1 MYKVKSGII
10 PNTIQNFVFLQKY
23 LSRFYVLQ
31 LCNYHLVYIYIF
43 LNFFQYLYSRT
54 YLTLLLNCNEI
65 PQNWWISFL
74 RFMSYQKYRCM
85 HHLNQL
91 TYSGYNMNI
100 GGDLPSHTVPTFHLK
115 GGTNLVGCIQPF
127 ARKESD
133 SFLPQVKQGAGGNGD
148 RISICITLIRSLLIC
163 QIAAAAMFRISHW
176 AWALSIL
183 TFTKYTQHSEKAP
196 TNTFFSNW
204 KCLLVS
210 LWISCVQA
218 GNRHRKLFSIS

>member
-1 MYKVKSGII
+1 MHKVKSGII

-31 LCNYHLVYIYIF
+31 LCNYHLVYICIF

-100 GGDLPSHTVPTFHLK
+100 GRDLPSHTVPTFHLK

-127 ARKESD
+127 ARKEPD

-148 RISICITLIRSLLIC
+148 RISICITLIWSLLIC
-163 QIAAAAMFRISHW
+163 QIAAAAMFRIELFQFWHSQNTHNIRRKR
-176 AWALSIL
+176 LL
-183 TFTKYTQHSEKAP
+183 THSSRIESAY
-196 TNTFFSNW
+196 
-204 KCLLVS
+204 
-210 LWISCVQA
+210 
-218 GNRHRKLFSIS
+218 